1 MTPERLVWNQSDIY
15 DLIVKDLEQKIIH
28 ENRPL
33 LVKWMALEE
42 SQEAQ

>member
-1 MTPERLVWNQSDIY
+1 MNPERNVWNQSDIY
-15 DLIVKDLEQKIIH
+15 DLIVKDLEQKIIA

-42 SQEAQ
+42 SQEA

>member
-1 MTPERLVWNQSDIY
+1 MTPDRQVWDQSDIY
-15 DLIVKDLEQKIIH
+15 DLIVKELEQKIIA